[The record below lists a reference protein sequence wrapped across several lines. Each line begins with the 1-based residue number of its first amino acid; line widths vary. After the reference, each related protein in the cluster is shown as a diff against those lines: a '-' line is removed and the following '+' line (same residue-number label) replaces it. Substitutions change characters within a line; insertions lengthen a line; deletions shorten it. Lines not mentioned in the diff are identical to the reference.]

1 MSHQQR
7 PLQRH
12 CRHDITSSSPR
23 TPPIVSSRMSR
34 QLVPEQLTQLAHRI
48 KSNLINMD
56 KYISTIRA
64 CLLSASKFLAMT
76 QHRISHSNTPLRIN
90 IHLGP
95 LQVSDEHT
103 FHQRSLHTNRTSRDS
118 SEQPF
123 LRLHQ
128 SSFNEQHHQ
137 QHINSSQTEAR
148 TSIQ

>member
-1 MSHQQR
+1 MSK
-7 PLQRH
+7 
-12 CRHDITSSSPR
+12 
-23 TPPIVSSRMSR
+23 

-56 KYISTIRA
+56 KDISTSRA
-64 CLLSASKFLAMT
+64 CHLSASKFLAT
-76 QHRISHSNTPLRIN
+76 CYNIEFLSFKHAPPHQHSSWTTTSKR
-90 IHLGP
+90 
-95 LQVSDEHT
+95 QHT

-148 TSIQ
+148 TSIQQHQFLSRLDPSKEFSEYLTSFYAFIVR